1 MTRVY
6 KSHTK
11 STWKTIEVTPVLRH
25 ENAIYLSKKDLGLL
39 SNRNPM
45 AGPEYS
51 RIVSVLKVM

>member
-11 STWKTIEVTPVLRH
+11 STWKTIEVTPVLRR
-25 ENAIYLSKKDLGLL
+25 ENAIYLSKKDLGYR

-45 AGPEYS
+45 AGPEYK
-51 RIVSVLKVM
+51 RTVELYQY